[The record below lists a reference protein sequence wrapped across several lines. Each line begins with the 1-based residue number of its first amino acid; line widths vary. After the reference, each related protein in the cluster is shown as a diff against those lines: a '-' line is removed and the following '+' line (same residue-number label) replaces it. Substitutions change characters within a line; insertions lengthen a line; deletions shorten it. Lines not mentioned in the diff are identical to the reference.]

1 MSQKK
6 SLKDPNTQQKFR
18 VKLKA
23 SIIDTDDH
31 SSEKVTVGEQKAVKI
46 KTHRGNKHGKS
57 EQMTQMIVR

>member
-6 SLKDPNTQQKFR
+6 SPKDPNTQQKFR

-23 SIIDTDDH
+23 RIIHTDAH
-31 SSEKVTVGEQKAVKI
+31 SSEKVTVDEQKAVKF

-57 EQMTQMIVR
+57 